1 MKPFYFGTSQ
11 KPLFG
16 LYHAPN
22 GGSPRLGGIV
32 LCYPLGLEYLRVHRS
47 FRELANRLAGL
58 GFHALR
64 FDYYGS
70 GDSGGESEDGDVS
83 QWVEDIAMALEE
95 IRETSGSPRVSLV
108 GVRLGATLCALAGTK
123 RIDIERLVLWDPIV
137 KGSNYLREMGR
148 RHDEWLG
155 THPRPQ
161 DFEERNPPQELL
173 GLPVP
178 ARLREQLE
186 GIDLLQLS
194 QKPSRDVLI
203 VSSDAAPETLTLKD
217 HLTGLGVRATFEHI
231 PGSKVYL
238 KEDEINQAVV
248 PHGTLQSISTW
259 LVETRS

>member
-1 MKPFYFGTSQ
+1 MCPERHETLLLGTSQ

-108 GVRLGATLCALAGTK
+108 GVGWGPPSARW
-123 RIDIERLVLWDPIV
+123 RERS
-137 KGSNYLREMGR
+137 GSTSSG
-148 RHDEWLG
+148 WSS
-155 THPRPQ
+155 
-161 DFEERNPPQELL
+161 
-173 GLPVP
+173 
-178 ARLREQLE
+178 
-186 GIDLLQLS
+186 GI
-194 QKPSRDVLI
+194 
-203 VSSDAAPETLTLKD
+203 
-217 HLTGLGVRATFEHI
+217 
-231 PGSKVYL
+231 
-238 KEDEINQAVV
+238 
-248 PHGTLQSISTW
+248 
-259 LVETRS
+259 RS

>member
-22 GGSPRLGGIV
+22 PGLPRLGGIV

-70 GDSGGESEDGDVS
+70 GDSGGESVVGDVS
-83 QWVEDIAMALEE
+83 QWVQDIAAALEE
-95 IRETSGSPRVSLV
+95 IHETSGSPRSSLV
-108 GVRLGATLCALAGTK
+108 GVRLGATLGAVAGAQRT
-123 RIDIERLVLWDPIV
+123 DIERLVLWDPV
-137 KGSNYLREMGR
+137 VRGSDYLREMQQ
-148 RHDEWLG
+148 RHLEWMG
-155 THPRPQ
+155 THPRPR
-161 DFEERNPPQELL
+161 DFEAKEPPEELL
-173 GLPVP
+173 GLPLS
-178 ARLREQLE
+178 ASLREQLE
-186 GIDLLQLS
+186 GIDLLKLA

-203 VSSDAAPETLTLKD
+203 VSSDANPDAVALKD
-217 HLTGLGVRATFEHI
+217 HLASLGARAAFQHI

-259 LVETRS
+259 LAESGA